1 MSYLKESEMSTQE
14 KKQFY
19 IGDGVVISARGYHYD
34 TYNWAAEKM
43 GLSDWQPYQDYKIGD
58 EGVVVAICS
67 HEDSGCELYGLL
79 MKSGKQYIFEADG
92 LSHAGKKY
100 ALHLSEEEKDV
111 LFCMLGTVGG
121 MPDTSPRKYAQAV
134 YDRMFQ
140 WSTFDDSGV
149 FPKYY
154 NMLEEDEKALR
165 FKDFPTPIEKNTM
178 NLKVELD
185 TTDVKKDIEELKVL
199 FEQIEAIENRIF
211 KGE

>member
-1 MSYLKESEMSTQE
+1 MSTQE

-19 IGDGVVISARGYHYD
+19 IGDSVVVSARGYHYD

-43 GLSDWQPYQDYKIGD
+43 GLSDWRPYQGYKIGD

-67 HEDSGCELYGLL
+67 HEHNGCELFGVL
-79 MKSGKQYIFEADG
+79 MKSGKQYIFEGAG
-92 LSHAGKKY
+92 LSSAEKKY
-100 ALHLSEEEKDV
+100 TLHLSEEEKDV
-111 LFCMLGTVGG
+111 LICVLGSTGG

-134 YDRMFQ
+134 YNRIVD
-140 WSTFDDSGV
+140 WVTLEDEY
-149 FPKYY
+149 PKYY
-154 NMLEEDEKALR
+154 DMLEEDNNSLT
-165 FKDFPTPIEKNTM
+165 FKNFPTPVEKNTM

-199 FEQIEAIENRIF
+199 FEQIEVIKNRIF